1 MNKMNASLPLGTD
14 VLTKQHGRLPH
25 PRLILPLGV
34 SLLAFT
40 IDLATPNGMLDGF
53 LYVLAV
59 LVCVW
64 VPGVTVA
71 LYTALGLMPLMILAA
86 FASPDGVSA
95 QVASINVLAGI
106 GTIWVAAI
114 IVWHNACATRDRE
127 ALLRQVRTLHQTTAT
142 AADIE
147 RIELSRWLHEGIGQ
161 ELTAVGWGLDHIA
174 RHAGDEQEVRT
185 EVQETRVIVDGMQLT
200 MRAKAASLRHAE
212 IDSGNL
218 AALVEHHVAGFSART
233 EVAARLIGG
242 NDLARV
248 PDSHADLCFRV
259 VQEALTNV
267 AKHARATRV
276 AIEVL
281 PQGNRIF
288 VRITDDG
295 GGIAPADRLKPG
307 SLGLIGLRE
316 RLVAIGGDLL
326 VSNVSP
332 NGARIEAEIPLPPG

>member
-1 MNKMNASLPLGTD
+1 MNASLRFGTD
-14 VLTKQHGRLPH
+14 VLSKQHGRLPH
-25 PRLILPLGV
+25 PRLLLPVGL
-34 SLLAFT
+34 SILAFT

-64 VPGVTVA
+64 VPGVLIA
-71 LYTALGLMPLMILAA
+71 LYTALGLMPLIIFAA

-95 QVASINVLAGI
+95 QVATINVLAGI
-106 GTIWVAAI
+106 ATVWVAAI

-142 AADIE
+142 VADIE

-161 ELTAVGWGLDHIA
+161 ELTAVGWGLDHIV
-174 RHAGDEQEVRT
+174 RHAGNEQEVRT
-185 EVQETRVIVDGMQLT
+185 ESQETRAIVDGIQRT
-200 MRAKAASLRHAE
+200 MRAKAAGLRHAA
-212 IDSGNL
+212 IDRRNL
-218 AALVEHHVAGFSART
+218 AALIEQHVEGFSART
-233 EVAARLIGG
+233 EVEATLIGSKY
-242 NDLARV
+242 LVRV
-248 PDSHADLCFRV
+248 PDGHANLCFRV
-259 VQEALTNV
+259 VQEALANV

-281 PQGNRIF
+281 PQKNMIC

-295 GGIAPADRLKPG
+295 CGITAADRLKPG

-316 RLVAIGGDLL
+316 RLVAIGGDLW
-326 VSNVSP
+326 VSNVTP
-332 NGARIEAEIPLPPG
+332 NGARIEAEIPLSPD